1 MVTDTKTKQNSDTYK
16 PSVIPKSLKVVQT
29 YSEDKTTVN
38 EWKQLNEHKDTND
51 KGRDGMSEQVVRANI
66 SGSSIVLL
74 VSDIKA
80 ASDFYKSLGF
90 KYEEIGGPDVA
101 HVHVSRDN
109 ITFILHPAKIKR
121 DVRPASSVE
130 GGLYF
135 DVFAYTDAVDL
146 LVEECLVQGVE
157 IVDGP
162 NYTEHWSEFTMRDAD
177 GYRIAFGGGV
187 SKK

>member
-1 MVTDTKTKQNSDTYK
+1 MAADIKAKQNSDAYK
-16 PSVIPKSLKVVQT
+16 PSVIPKSLKVVQS
-29 YSEDKTTVN
+29 YGEEKTFN
-38 EWKQLNEHKDTND
+38 EPKERNEHEDTID
-51 KGRDGMSEQVVRANI
+51 KGRDGMSKQAVTANI
-66 SGSSIVLL
+66 LGASIVLL

-80 ASDFYKSLGF
+80 ASDFYKGLGF
-90 KYEEIGGPDVA
+90 KYEEIGGPEVA

-109 ITFILHPAKIKR
+109 MTFILHPAKVKR

-146 LVEECLVQGVE
+146 LLEECRAQGVE
-157 IVDGP
+157 IVNGP
-162 NYTEHWSEFTMRDAD
+162 NYSEHWNEFTMRDAD